1 MPTTR
6 ALFLALSPHGFGET
20 LIGLNLADQL
30 VPLGVTS
37 QFIVEESATTILAGR
52 GHSFDVIEPGMGRL
66 AGLVVDDVVQRF
78 RPDVIILADYFTYCT
93 ISVRYQLDPWFIE
106 AYGIPVV
113 PIDIWEWGGTDFV
126 VDIAGDYVYRAS
138 DRFRSLPA
146 CLRPVPLAHL
156 EPDDAGHA
164 RPFRVASGEE
174 PLSARARSRLRSS
187 LGVGEQDRL
196 VLIATARWQVTGD
209 AAYSQAASSVA
220 AGVPPMVTH
229 YLEQLPPR
237 TRFLL
242 IGEISQAWSGLPTD
256 RTHAVLPCPQQ
267 EFGALLQAA
276 DAVLSLN
283 LGGTTVWRAVM
294 SGVPAMVLGNRYRLR
309 DAADIERADAQ
320 AGGFTDYVRDA
331 VTEVVPLHPFVL
343 WPLGFYSF
351 LRPMLA
357 GNPYADAVAQAEVLD
372 ERAVVDSL
380 TRLLYDGGY
389 RADRIAAQDR
399 YADQVLALPP
409 TGEVFTAMA
418 ARLGIGVG

>member
-1 MPTTR
+1 MPTTK

-66 AGLVVDDVVQRF
+66 AGLIVDDVVQRF

-138 DRFRSLPA
+138 ERFRSLPA
-146 CLRPVPLAHL
+146 CLRPVPLAHPV
-156 EPDDAGHA
+156 PDDAGHA

-196 VLIATARWQVTGD
+196 VLIATARWQVTGE

-220 AGVPPMVTH
+220 SGVPPMVTH

-242 IGEISQAWSGLPTD
+242 IGEIPQAWSGLPAG
-256 RTHAVLPCPQQ
+256 RTHAVPPCPQQ
-267 EFGALLQAA
+267 EFGAMLQAA

-283 LGGTTVWRAVM
+283 IGGTTVWRAVM
-294 SGVPAMVLGNRYRLR
+294 SGVPAMVLGNSYRLR
-309 DAADIERADAQ
+309 DVADIDRADAQ
-320 AGGFTDYVRDA
+320 AGGFTDFVRDA
-331 VTEVVPLHPFVL
+331 VTKAIPLHPFVL
-343 WPLGFYSF
+343 
-351 LRPMLA
+351 
-357 GNPYADAVAQAEVLD
+357 
-372 ERAVVDSL
+372 
-380 TRLLYDGGY
+380 
-389 RADRIAAQDR
+389 
-399 YADQVLALPP
+399 
-409 TGEVFTAMA
+409 
-418 ARLGIGVG
+418 